1 MEKDL
6 MRVALRQRAMY
17 LPDAKPSATLSES
30 TAALAGELQK
40 TGFTMTER
48 LLHAFNG
55 MTYKEQRKVVDV
67 MNEIMGTHLNWAP
80 LVKGWLSPTGESQ
93 KDKLFAAIVNAFGIK
108 GAETVTMPCGHRI
121 PTGVFHIERYNGC
134 PLCGQQFRTSHFVYR
149 GQGCKLKELDL
160 WTDEDM
166 VNHLNSLLASPAPL
180 DDTQTDSLKTL
191 LNHYGLP
198 GNTVIVCRETAMI
211 AIDTLVK
218 DGKGRKAQPLF
229 KTPADIMR
237 YLWYAKTGLLQIV
250 EPSTL
255 IANARRNGRHITFFE
270 DCSVTSAAE
279 MREKLRL
286 HYDRSWCRMAAEWL
300 NSLPVTAQQACEAM
314 HPKREM
320 WVRFIRALRL
330 AEYSHKKGF
339 EKLAAILDCFY
350 KKKYEVFNGKVETAR
365 LRKDATAAFALL
377 KKRPGLF
384 ARSLFA
390 NMLWFGS
397 DATLA
402 AFKDVADRVPLRLL
416 FTLSMYA
423 EDYFNPEN
431 MRIVSP
437 LGGTRKSIPAN
448 SLVRNYSDTERE
460 AMTGDIK
467 KLAEET
473 MYRHYQACDDLKG
486 KTVWIEP
493 QLSNIPLSVGERS
506 KTIQDASCALPGTV
520 FPVEGDEVRL
530 FLQWGKGLPAQHLDM
545 DLSCVF
551 LMPGK
556 KYECSYYNLHV
567 TGARHSGDI
576 QRIPD
581 MVGTAEYIELD
592 IAALRKHGVRYAA
605 FTCNAYS
612 AGSLAP
618 NLVVGWMNTKEKMK
632 VSNKTGVAYDPSTV
646 QHMVRVD
653 DSNLSKGLVFGVLRI
668 ETHDILWLEMPFSG
682 QIARNMNFTTLSAL
696 MQKLQSR
703 TTIGRA
709 LELKAKAENAV
720 LAIDKDD
727 ADTVFDYSWA
737 LDTAKVS
744 QYLLE

>member
-1 MEKDL
+1 MEKEL
-6 MRVALRQRAMY
+6 MRVALRQKAMY
-17 LPDAKPSATLSES
+17 LPDVKPSATLSES
-30 TAALAGELQK
+30 TAALIGNLRK
-40 TGFTMTER
+40 IGFTMTER

-55 MTYKEQRKVVDV
+55 MSYEEQCKVVDV
-67 MNEIMGTHLNWAP
+67 MNEIMGTKLNWAP
-80 LVKGWLSPTGESQ
+80 LVKGWLTPTGETQ
-93 KDKLFAAIVNAFGIK
+93 QDKVFAAIVNAFDIK
-108 GAETVTMPCGHRI
+108 DVETVTMPCGHKI

-160 WTDEDM
+160 WTDVDM
-166 VNHLNSLLASPAPL
+166 VKHLNSLLASPTPL
-180 DDTQTDSLKTL
+180 DATQADSLKTL

-198 GNTVIVCRETAMI
+198 KDANVVCKETTML

-218 DGKGRKAQPLF
+218 ESKGREAQPLL
-229 KTPADIMR
+229 KTPVDVMR
-237 YLWYAKTGLLQIV
+237 YLWYVKTGLLQIV

-270 DCSVTSAAE
+270 DHSISSAIE

-286 HYDRSWCRMAAEWL
+286 HYDRYWCRVVAEWM
-300 NSLPVTAQQACEAM
+300 NGLPMTAQQACEAM

-339 EKLAAILDCFY
+339 ENLAVILDCFY
-350 KKKYEVFNGKVETAR
+350 NEKYDVFNGKVETAR
-365 LRKDATAAFALL
+365 LKKDSTTTFTLL

-397 DATLA
+397 DDTLA
-402 AFKDVADRVPLRLL
+402 AFRKVADKVPLRLL

-423 EDYFNPEN
+423 DDYFNPEGT
-431 MRIVSP
+431 RVVSP
-437 LGGTRKSIPAN
+437 LGGSRKSIPTNPLVKKYSETELGAMIDGIK
-448 SLVRNYSDTERE
+448 SLVKDS
-460 AMTGDIK
+460 
-467 KLAEET
+467 
-473 MYRHYQACDDLKG
+473 MYRRYQTCDDLKD
-486 KTVWIEP
+486 KSVWIDS
-493 QLSNIPLSVGERS
+493 QLYTIPLSIGERS

-520 FPVEGDEVRL
+520 FPVDGDEVRL

-551 LMPGK
+551 IAPNDT
-556 KYECSYYNLHV
+556 YECAYYDLNV
-567 TGARHSGDI
+567 IGAKHSGDI
-576 QRIPD
+576 RRIPD

-592 IAALRKHGVRYAA
+592 IAALRKYGVRYAV
-605 FTCNAYS
+605 FTCNAYT
-612 AGSLAP
+612 AGKLAP

-632 VSNKTGVAYDPSTV
+632 VSEKTGVAYDPSTV

-653 DSNLSKGLVFGVLRI
+653 DSNLSKGLVFGVLRV
-668 ETHDILWLEMPFSG
+668 ETHDILWLEMPFGG
-682 QIARNMNFTTLSAL
+682 QIARNMDFKTLSTL

-703 TTIGRA
+703 ITIGQA
-709 LELKAKAENAV
+709 LELKAKAENAT
-720 LAIDKDD
+720 LSNKED
-727 ADTVFDYSWA
+727 ADTMFDYSWA

-744 QYLLE
+744 QYLLD